1 MDQSQIFEHLF
12 RAVLTAGVGMV
23 IYNLR
28 DFRTKF
34 EDLTI
39 KLVDVSYGLKAVIET
54 SKHRDGLI
62 ADLKREIEINESAII
77 DLRERVLRLELKE

>member
-28 DFRTKF
+28 DFKSKF
-34 EDLTI
+34 DELTS
-39 KLVDVSYGLKAVIET
+39 KLIDVSYGLKSVVET

-62 ADLKREIEINESAII
+62 ADLKREIEINEAAIN
-77 DLRERVLRLELKE
+77 DLRERVLRLELRE

>member
-28 DFRTKF
+28 DFKNKF
-34 EDLTI
+34 DDLTT
-39 KLVDVSYGLKAVIET
+39 KLVDVSYGLKAVVET
-54 SKHRDGLI
+54 SKHRDILI
-62 ADLKREIEINESAII
+62 AELKREIELNEAAIT
-77 DLRERVLRLELKE
+77 DLRERVIRLELRE